1 MTGSNRRPSACK
13 ADALPAE
20 LILQNRMILYN
31 FKYVKHCLA
40 ASYSDGTSVQ
50 LPSALES
57 LTTVFGMGTGVAS
70 PPSLPDN
77 VPVDY
82 ISCHHILWNVHLC
95 RSYHQYPRTSSIYI
109 QNRIEAK
116 PIKQV
121 SKPLHCTNLLISSRE
136 ISIRPLNMLSY
147 VHDEPIY
154 LIISEGSIG
163 EISS

>member
-1 MTGSNRRPSACK
+1 MDRWKAMISNHKKKTWS
-13 ADALPAE
+13 
-20 LILQNRMILYN
+20 QWSGLYR
-31 FKYVKHCLA
+31 CLA

-77 VPVDY
+77 VSVDY
-82 ISCHHILWNVHLC
+82 ISCHHRLWNVHLC
-95 RSYHQYPRTSSIYI
+95 RSEHQYARTASIYI

-116 PIKQV
+116 PNNQV
-121 SKPLHCTNLLISSRE
+121 SKPLHGTNLWISRRS
-136 ISIRPLNMLSY
+136 ISIRPLNMLPY
-147 VHDEPIY
+147 VHAEPIY

-163 EISS
+163 EISSWGGLHA